1 VIRLLI
7 LVFGVL
13 WGAAAV
19 ARFSRRIGRGSVR
32 PIRGARPAS
41 PPPATGDRL
50 IGLLRTVL
58 AVLFVIAFA
67 GALFAFTGLP
77 DVVVVLVTAPVAG
90 LASALLTEWFVTEED

>member
-1 VIRLLI
+1 M
-7 LVFGVL
+7 
-13 WGAAAV
+13 
-19 ARFSRRIGRGSVR
+19 
-32 PIRGARPAS
+32 
-41 PPPATGDRL
+41 
-50 IGLLRTVL
+50 GLLRTVL